1 MFEPT
6 SQVRPESDDGYNN
19 SKVHLITSN
28 NKVRES
34 SERTNP
40 LAIVTEVSLKGWE
53 DVAHQ
58 GRSTERL
65 GVCPLKVT
73 VHHIINTERSIPDNR
88 SVHNVPLDDTLVA
101 ADDFLLPA
109 LAHVLE
115 LGRTPD
121 ELFEELTV
129 TVISTEMYEKNGYV
143 VSPSP

>member
-1 MFEPT
+1 M
-6 SQVRPESDDGYNN
+6 
-19 SKVHLITSN
+19 
-28 NKVRES
+28 
-34 SERTNP
+34 
-40 LAIVTEVSLKGWE
+40 
-53 DVAHQ
+53 
-58 GRSTERL
+58 
-65 GVCPLKVT
+65 KVT